1 MNDKALIARV
11 IARGDQHAFATLVRQ
26 HQNGVRNFLRRLTA
40 GDHAQADDLAQEVF
54 LRAYKSL
61 KSFRAEA
68 SFSSWLH
75 SIAYRSFLNE
85 RRKSHHHNEVA
96 GDALPFMPGPSST
109 VDSDI
114 MVERLMRHLSV
125 PERTCLTLSLSAG
138 MSHQEIVAITDLPL
152 GTVKSHIARG
162 KQKLIDIVS
171 APQNKQEVAS

>member
-26 HQNGVRNFLRRLTA
+26 HQNGVRHFLRRLTA

-85 RRKSHHHNEVA
+85 QRKSHHHNEVA

-109 VDSDI
+109 
-114 MVERLMRHLSV
+114 
-125 PERTCLTLSLSAG
+125 G
-138 MSHQEIVAITDLPL
+138 
-152 GTVKSHIARG
+152 
-162 KQKLIDIVS
+162 
-171 APQNKQEVAS
+171 